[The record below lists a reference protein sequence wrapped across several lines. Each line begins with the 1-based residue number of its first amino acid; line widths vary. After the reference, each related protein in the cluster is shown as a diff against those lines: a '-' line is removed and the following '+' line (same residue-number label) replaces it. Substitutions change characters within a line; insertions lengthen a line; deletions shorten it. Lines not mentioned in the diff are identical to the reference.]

1 MKTTVPPVD
10 LDRRHITTL
19 AALTLLGGATITI
32 TGCGGGGGGSPAAAP
47 PPPAATPPPAA
58 SCPPDHACGQVSVD
72 PLHQAE
78 ITAAQLSAGG
88 ALELDIRGS
97 SSHSHTVSLTA
108 DEVVAIRE
116 KRRVEKVSSTALSHN
131 HTVVFN

>member
-1 MKTTVPPVD
+1 MRRTVPTVD
-10 LDRRHITTL
+10 LERRQITAL

-32 TGCGGGGGGSPAAAP
+32 TGCGGGGSSPAAAP

-58 SCPPDHACGQVSVD
+58 SCPPGNACGQVDGD
-72 PLHQAE
+72 PAHRAE

-97 SSHSHTVSLTA
+97 SGHSHTVSLTA
-108 DEVVAIRE
+108 DEVVAIRD
-116 KRRVEKVSSTALSHN
+116 KARVTKISTTTLNHN
-131 HTVVFN
+131 HSVVFN